1 VLACCKG
8 SYFVS
13 VRELGLEA
21 PAAAAELEDR
31 DTERDREQ
39 RWRLLPSFLPSFLQF
54 ALFCCRRSIVEVEI
68 C

>member
-1 VLACCKG
+1 VLVCCKG

-31 DTERDREQ
+31 DRERDREQ
-39 RWRLLPSFLPSFLQF
+39 RWRLLPSFLPAVRTL
-54 ALFCCRRSIVEVEI
+54 LL
-68 C
+68 

>member
-21 PAAAAELEDR
+21 PPAAAELEDR
-31 DTERDREQ
+31 DTESSDGD
-39 RWRLLPSFLPSFLQF
+39 SFLPSFLQF
-54 ALFCCRRSIVEVEI
+54 AVFCCRRSIDDVEI